1 MNDRKD
7 LNYSDEI
14 SLICSTASC
23 EIKNITFQV
32 TNDCN
37 LKCSY
42 CYQINK
48 GKKIMPFS
56 VAKKL
61 VDAILIPDSDNSII
75 NHAETKAVI
84 LDFIGGEPLL
94 QAKLIEQIIDYFQ
107 LKALELDSPLKNRFR
122 ASLCTNGV
130 LFFSPDAQ
138 HLIKKYGNIL
148 SIAVTVDGCKEMHDA
163 CRLFPSGA
171 PSYDI
176 AVAAD
181 KALLKINPGASTKLT
196 ISPENV
202 NFVYKASVNMLNLGH
217 KVININCVFEEG
229 WTKQH
234 AKILYYQLKKV
245 ADYLLSLPDPG
256 DIYYAL
262 FNENNYRPMDSTDT
276 QNWCGGTGA
285 MIACD
290 PDGKLYPCLR
300 YMESSLGTSIKP
312 LIIGDVDTGIYKT
325 AEAKQIKS
333 EFDKITRQS
342 QSTDECI
349 NCPIAQGCA
358 WCSAYNYQ
366 KFGTAN
372 HRATFICPMHKA
384 ASLANVYYWNKR
396 YKKENINKQF
406 NLNCNILDA
415 IEIVG
420 KSEVDYLLDLSQ
432 KGG

>member
-1 MNDRKD
+1 MQYNDYIAHLFPEYDGRG
-7 LNYSDEI
+7 
-14 SLICSTASC
+14 
-23 EIKNITFQV
+23 IKEVTFQL
-32 TNDCN
+32 TDNCN
-37 LKCSY
+37 LCCSY
-42 CYQINK
+42 CYQIQK
-48 GKKIMPFS
+48 GHHKMPFE
-56 VAKKL
+56 VAKKFIDYMFEGREDPTSEFYEGN
-61 VDAILIPDSDNSII
+61 VIGFII
-75 NHAETKAVI
+75 E
-84 LDFIGGEPLL
+84 FIGGEPLL
-94 QAKLIEQIIDYFQ
+94 EARLMEQICDYFESK
-107 LKALELDSPLKNRFR
+107 LAEIPESPWNLFHIYSISSNGTLYNTKA
-122 ASLCTNGV
+122 C
-130 LFFSPDAQ
+130 Q
-138 HLIKKYGNIL
+138 HFLKKYDGLISL
-148 SIAVTVDGCKEMHDA
+148 GITVDGCKEMHDA

-245 ADYLLSLPDPG
+245 ADYILSLPDPG
-256 DIYYAL
+256 DIYYAF
-262 FNENNYRPMDSTDT
+262 FNENNYKPMDSTDT

-406 NLNCNILDA
+406 NLNCNIIDA